1 MLLVLYYIWF
11 TFFPLCYLYYII
23 FGLLSPLYVT
33 CIILYLVYF
42 LPFMLLVL
50 YYILFTFSP
59 LCYLYYIIFGLLSPL
74 YVTCIIL
81 YLVYFDVDSIY
92 PFELEIKDT
101 TDIATSASYFG
112 QHQEIDKEGTKL
124 YDKKMIS
131 IFLFSLIYIAT
142 F

>member
-1 MLLVLYYIWF
+1 
-11 TFFPLCYLYYII
+11 
-23 FGLLSPLYVT
+23 
-33 CIILYLVYF
+33 
-42 LPFMLLVL
+42 
-50 YYILFTFSP
+50 
-59 LCYLYYIIFGLLSPL
+59 
-74 YVTCIIL
+74 
-81 YLVYFDVDSIY
+81 LVYFDVDSIY